1 MATFAGRPS
10 GFHIAASPHGSTK
23 PLCELG
29 SGEAF
34 DPTEIEANARLIAA
48 APEMLHT
55 LKYAEDILQAAAS
68 DGRKPSIKDLNDIIE
83 VVRLTIAKAEGR

>member
-1 MATFAGRPS
+1 MGFGGLYGPDGKIIFALAYARSDERP
-10 GFHIAASPHGSTK
+10 
-23 PLCELG
+23 
-29 SGEAF
+29 EA
-34 DPTEIEANARLIAA
+34 ECKANEALIAA

-83 VVRLTIAKAEGR
+83 VVRLTVAKAEGRS